1 MQVTISCLLSLDF
14 VWNAKMLTRFV
25 LSKPEGQL
33 RGQDNR
39 LHGGQDRC
47 LSEKLMIS
55 CLDSDQLYC
64 GKMNPYI

>member
-1 MQVTISCLLSLDF
+1 MTISCLLSLNV
-14 VWNAKMLTRFV
+14 VWNAKMLTPFV
-25 LSKPEGQL
+25 SSKPEGQL

-39 LHGGQDRC
+39 LYGGQHKH
-47 LSEKLMIS
+47 LSEQFMIS